1 VKISLVSAPAA
12 ELGVDALAIPVVTG
26 QKLGADALEL
36 DRAMGGVLSEMIV
49 NAEFRGRIHEVL
61 PIPAQ
66 GKVAPRRVI
75 LYGLG
80 ALHDLDG
87 QRLRSA
93 HHELVRASRTW
104 GYKRMAVL
112 RADPLGMDALKP
124 VVEGCVLGT
133 FERRSRQTGQS
144 PERREIDELILC
156 GFGSGRER
164 EVIAAQENGE
174 ATNRAREW
182 QNAPANELTPDALA
196 QEATRIAQRHNL
208 EIEILGPTELK
219 SGGYNLLLGVG
230 AGSAKPPRMI
240 RVRYHGNHD
249 SSPPRGEGGSGR
261 AADPAGRGGAAGP
274 VLALIGKGIT
284 FDTGGISL
292 KNPENMSRMK
302 DDMSGAAAV
311 LSAIEVIASRKVPID
326 CMAVIAAAE
335 NMPGPAAQRPG
346 DVVVSA
352 DGKTVEVVNTDAE
365 GRLVLADALTHALRN
380 GATHMIDV
388 ATLTGAATVA
398 IGHAASAAVSNDDE
412 FWSVVERA
420 SREAGDRV
428 WRLPIYADYRILL
441 RSQIAD
447 LRNSEYGEA
456 GTIMGGMFIA
466 EFAGGKPWAHIDIA
480 ASAWNTNLEL
490 TTVLRG
496 PSGAGT
502 RLCIELA
509 ELMARPTEDS
519 WPPAPHV
526 AHGTPGSGTSSKG

>member
-1 VKISLVSAPAA
+1 VKISLVSAGPA
-12 ELGVDALAIPVVTG
+12 ELQVDALAIPVATG
-26 QKLGADALEL
+26 QPLGPGAQDL
-36 DRAMGGVLSEMIV
+36 DRAMGGVLGEMV
-49 NAEFRGRIHEVL
+49 ANAEFRGRIHEVL

-66 GKVAPRRVI
+66 GKVSARRVI

-104 GYKRMAVL
+104 GYRRLAIMRVE
-112 RADPLGMDALKP
+112 PLGMDALKGI
-124 VVEGCVLGT
+124 VEGAVMGT
-133 FERRSRQTGQS
+133 FERRSRQTGPA
-144 PERREIDELILC
+144 PERREIDDLILA
-156 GFGSGRER
+156 GFGTGREP

-174 ATNRAREW
+174 ATNRTREW
-182 QNAPANELTPDALA
+182 QNAPPNELTPDALA

-208 EIEILGPTELK
+208 ELEVLGPAELK

-230 AGSAKPPRMI
+230 AGSARPPRLI
-240 RVRYHGNHD
+240 RLRHHGNHD
-249 SSPPRGEGGSGR
+249 AGNAS
-261 AADPAGRGGAAGP
+261 AA

-284 FDTGGISL
+284 FDSGGISL

-311 LSAIEVIASRKVPID
+311 LSAIDVIASRKLPLDV
-326 CMAVIAAAE
+326 MAVIAAAE
-335 NMPGPAAQRPG
+335 NMPGPTAQRPG

-352 DGKTVEVVNTDAE
+352 DGKTVEIVNTDAE

-380 GATHMIDV
+380 GATHLIDL
-388 ATLTGAATVA
+388 ATLTGAATIA
-398 IGHAASAAVSNDDE
+398 IGHAASAAVSNDDA
-412 FWSVVERA
+412 FWTQVEQA

-428 WRLPIYADYRILL
+428 WRLPIFADYRILL

-447 LRNSEYGEA
+447 LRNAEYGEA

-466 EFAGGKPWAHIDIA
+466 EFAGAKPWAHIDIA
-480 ASAWNTNLEL
+480 ASAWNTNDEL

-502 RLCIELA
+502 RLCIELV
-509 ELMARPTEDS
+509 EVMARSAKDS
-519 WPPAPHV
+519 WPPA
-526 AHGTPGSGTSSKG
+526 SRNS

>member
-1 VKISLVSAPAA
+1 VKITLVSAPAA
-12 ELGVDALAIPVVTG
+12 ELNVDALAIPVVTG
-26 QKLGADALEL
+26 QKLGAAALEL

-66 GKVAPRRVI
+66 GKIAARRVI

-87 QRLRSA
+87 QRLRSG

-104 GYKRMAVL
+104 GYRRMAVL
-112 RADPLGMDALKP
+112 RSDPLGMDSIKA

-133 FERRSRQTGQS
+133 FERRSRQTGQA
-144 PERREIDELILC
+144 PERREIDELILA
-156 GFGSGRER
+156 GFGAGREH
-164 EVIAAQENGE
+164 EVMAAQENGE

-196 QEATRIAQRHNL
+196 QEATRIAKRHNL
-208 EIEILGPTELK
+208 EIEVLGPGELK
-219 SGGYNLLLGVG
+219 SGGYNLILGVG
-230 AGSAKPPRMI
+230 AGSAKPPRLI
-240 RVRYHGNHD
+240 RVRYHGNH
-249 SSPPRGEGGSGR
+249 
-261 AADPAGRGGAAGP
+261 GAANANGP

-292 KNPENMSRMK
+292 KDPEHMSRMK

-311 LSAIEVIASRKVPID
+311 LSAIDVIASRKVPLD
-326 CMAVIAAAE
+326 VMAIVAAAE
-335 NMPGPAAQRPG
+335 NMPGPTAQRPG
-346 DVVVSA
+346 DIVVSA
-352 DGKTVEVVNTDAE
+352 DGKSVEVVNTDAE

-380 GATHMIDV
+380 GATHMIDL

-398 IGHAASAAVSNDDE
+398 IGHAASAAVSNDDD
-412 FWSVVERA
+412 FWAVVERA
-420 SREAGDRV
+420 AREAGDRV

-441 RSQIAD
+441 ASQIAD

-456 GTIMGGMFIA
+456 GTILGGMFIA
-466 EFAGGKPWAHIDIA
+466 EFAGGKPWAHVDIA
-480 ASAWNTNLEL
+480 ASAWNTNTEL

-509 ELMARPTEDS
+509 ELMAGAER
-519 WPPAPHV
+519 
-526 AHGTPGSGTSSKG
+526 

>member
-1 VKISLVSAPAA
+1 VKITLVSASPA
-12 ELGVDALAIPVVTG
+12 ELSVDALAVPVASG
-26 QKLGADALEL
+26 QKLGTAALEL
-36 DRAMGGVLSEMIV
+36 DRAMGGVLAEMV
-49 NAEFRGRIHEVL
+49 ANAEFRGRIHEVL

-66 GKVAPRRVI
+66 GKIAARRVI

-80 ALHDLDG
+80 APHDLDG

-112 RADPLGMDALKP
+112 RSEPLGPESLKA

-133 FERRSRQTGQS
+133 FERRSRQTGQA
-144 PERREIDELILC
+144 PERREIDEIMLA

-164 EVIAAQENGE
+164 EVMAAQENGE

-196 QEATRIAQRHNL
+196 QEAIRIAKRHNM
-208 EIEILGPTELK
+208 EVEVLGPAELK
-219 SGGYNLLLGVG
+219 SGGYNLLLAVG
-230 AGSAKPPRMI
+230 AGSAKPALMI
-240 RVRYHGNHD
+240 RVRHHGNHA
-249 SSPPRGEGGSGR
+249 SGS
-261 AADPAGRGGAAGP
+261 ADTP

-292 KNPENMSRMK
+292 KDPDHMSRMK

-311 LSAIEVIASRKVPID
+311 LSAIDVIASRKLPLDV
-326 CMAVIAAAE
+326 MAVIAAAE
-335 NMPGPAAQRPG
+335 NMPGPSAQRPG
-346 DVVVSA
+346 DVIVSA

-365 GRLVLADALTHALRN
+365 GRLVLADALTHAVRN
-380 GATHMIDV
+380 GATHMIDL

-398 IGHAASAAVSNDDE
+398 IGHAASAATCNDDD
-412 FWSVVERA
+412 FWSTIERA

-428 WRLPIYADYRILL
+428 WRLPMYADYRILL
-441 RSQIAD
+441 ASQIAD

-496 PSGAGT
+496 PSGSGT

-509 ELMARPTEDS
+509 ELMGGAER
-519 WPPAPHV
+519 
-526 AHGTPGSGTSSKG
+526 

>member
-1 VKISLVSAPAA
+1 MKISLVSAPAA
-12 ELGVDALAIPVVTG
+12 ELNVDALAIPVVTG
-26 QKLGADALEL
+26 QKLAGPALEL
-36 DRAMGGVLSEMIV
+36 DRAMGGVLSEMVV

-61 PIPAQ
+61 PIPAH

-87 QRLRSA
+87 QRMRSA

-112 RADPLGMDALKP
+112 RTEPLGMDSLKA

-133 FERRSRQTGQS
+133 FERRSRQTGQA
-144 PERREIDELILC
+144 PERREIDELMLA
-156 GFGSGRER
+156 GFGTGREP

-208 EIEILGPTELK
+208 ELEVLGPGELK

-230 AGSAKPPRMI
+230 AGSAKPPRLI
-240 RVRYHGNHD
+240 RVRYHGNHE
-249 SSPPRGEGGSGR
+249 SSPPRGEG
-261 AADPAGRGGAAGP
+261 AT

-292 KNPENMSRMK
+292 KDPENMSRMK

-311 LSAIEVIASRKVPID
+311 LSAIEVIASRKLPLDV
-326 CMAVIAAAE
+326 MAVIAAAE
-335 NMPGPAAQRPG
+335 NMPGPSAQRPG
-346 DVVVSA
+346 DVLVSA

-380 GATHMIDV
+380 GATHMVDL
-388 ATLTGAATVA
+388 ATLTGAATIA

-412 FWSVVERA
+412 FWAVVERA

-447 LRNSEYGEA
+447 LRNAEYGEA

-490 TTVLRG
+490 TTVLHG

-509 ELMARPTEDS
+509 ELMARGGTDS
-519 WPPAPHV
+519 WPPAPRN
-526 AHGTPGSGTSSKG
+526 A

>member
-1 VKISLVSAPAA
+1 VKISLASAPAA
-12 ELGVDALAIPVVTG
+12 ELNVDALAVPIATG
-26 QKLGADALEL
+26 QRLSGTALEL
-36 DRAMGGVLSEMIV
+36 DKAMGGVLSEMVV

-66 GKVAPRRVI
+66 GRISPRRVI

-80 ALHDLDG
+80 AVHDLDG

-104 GYKRMAVL
+104 GYRRMAIV
-112 RADPLGMDALKP
+112 RAEPLGMDSLKG
-124 VVEGCVLGT
+124 VVEGCVMGT
-133 FERRSRQTGQS
+133 FERRSRQTGAA
-144 PERREIDELILC
+144 PERREIDELMLS
-156 GFGSGRER
+156 GFGSGREH
-164 EVIAAQENGE
+164 EVVYAQENGE

-182 QNAPANELTPDALA
+182 QNAPPNELTPDALA
-196 QEATRIAQRHNL
+196 HEATRIAQRHKL
-208 EIEILGPTELK
+208 EVEVLGPAELK

-230 AGSAKPPRMI
+230 EGSARPPRLI
-240 RVRYHGNHD
+240 RLRYHGSP
-249 SSPPRGEGGSGR
+249 SSLAGEGGSGH
-261 AADPAGRGGAAGP
+261 AADPAGRVRSSSP

-292 KNPENMSRMK
+292 KNPESMSLMK

-311 LSAIEVIASRKVPID
+311 LSAIDVIASRRVPID
-326 CMAVIAAAE
+326 VMAVVAAAE
-335 NMPGPAAQRPG
+335 NMPGPNAQRPG
-346 DVVVSA
+346 DVWVSA

-380 GATHMIDV
+380 GATHLIDL
-388 ATLTGAATVA
+388 ATLTGAATIA
-398 IGHAASAAVSNDDE
+398 IGHAASAAVSNDDG
-412 FWSVVERA
+412 FWTLIDKA

-447 LRNSEYGEA
+447 LRNAEYGEA

-480 ASAWNTNLEL
+480 ASAWNTNTEL
-490 TTVLRG
+490 TTILRG

-509 ELMARPTEDS
+509 QLMAPSERNS
-519 WPPAPHV
+519 WPPESV
-526 AHGTPGSGTSSKG
+526 NQ

>member
-1 VKISLVSAPAA
+1 MTLTSAPAIG
-12 ELGVDALAIPVVTG
+12 LNVDALAIPVATG
-26 QKLGADALEL
+26 HQLGAAAQEL
-36 DRAMGGVLSEMIV
+36 NRAMGGVLGEMV
-49 NAEFRGRIHEVL
+49 ANAEFRGRIHEVL
-61 PIPAQ
+61 PMPAQ
-66 GKVAPRRVI
+66 GKIGPRRLI

-104 GYKRMAVL
+104 GYKRLAIMRVE
-112 RADPLGMDALKP
+112 PLGMDALKA
-124 VVEGCVLGT
+124 VVEGSVLGT
-133 FERRSRQTGQS
+133 FERRSRQTGQA
-144 PERREIDELILC
+144 PERREIEEIVLV
-156 GFGSGRER
+156 GFGTGREA

-182 QNAPANELTPDALA
+182 QNAPGNELTPDALA
-196 QEATRIAQRHNL
+196 QEATRIAERHNL
-208 EIEILGPTELK
+208 EVEVLGPGELK

-230 AGSAKPPRMI
+230 TGSAKPPRLI
-240 RVRYHGNHD
+240 RVRYHGNHQK
-249 SSPPRGEGGSGR
+249 S
-261 AADPAGRGGAAGP
+261 DPDAT
-274 VLALIGKGIT
+274 VLALVGKGIT
-284 FDTGGISL
+284 FDSGGISL
-292 KNPENMSRMK
+292 KDPDNMSRMK

-311 LSAIEVIASRKVPID
+311 LSAIDVIASRKLPLDV
-326 CMAVIAAAE
+326 MAVIAAAE

-352 DGKTVEVVNTDAE
+352 DGKTVEIVNTDAE

-380 GATHMIDV
+380 GATHIVDL

-412 FWSVVERA
+412 FWKLVEQA

-428 WRLPIYADYRILL
+428 WRLPIYADYRVLL
-441 RSQIAD
+441 SSQIAD

-456 GTIMGGMFIA
+456 GTILGGMFIA

-480 ASAWNTNLEL
+480 AAAWNTNLEL

-509 ELMARPTEDS
+509 ELMSRKATDS
-519 WPPAPHV
+519 WPPSASEPLTRE
-526 AHGTPGSGTSSKG
+526 GR

>member
-1 VKISLVSAPAA
+1 VKISLVDTPGA
-12 ELGVDALAIPVVTG
+12 ELAVDALAVPIATG
-26 QKLGADALEL
+26 QRLSGAALEL
-36 DRAMGGVLSEMIV
+36 DQAMGGVLSEMV
-49 NAEFRGRIHEVL
+49 ANAEFRGRIHEVL
-61 PIPAQ
+61 PVPGHKAIT
-66 GKVAPRRVI
+66 PRRVI

-80 ALHDLDG
+80 AQHDLDG

-104 GYKRMAVL
+104 GYKRMAIL
-112 RADPLGMDALKP
+112 RTEPLGLDSLKA
-124 VVEGCVLGT
+124 VVEGCVMGT
-133 FERRSRQTGQS
+133 FERRSRQTGAA
-144 PERREIDELILC
+144 PERREIDEIVLV
-156 GFGSGRER
+156 GYGAGREN
-164 EVIAAQENGE
+164 EIVAAQENGE

-182 QNAPANELTPDALA
+182 QNAPPNELTPDALA
-196 QEATRIAQRHNL
+196 QEAVRIAQRHNL
-208 EIEILGPTELK
+208 EYEVLGPAELK
-219 SGGYNLLLGVG
+219 AGGYNLLLGVG
-230 AGSAKPPRMI
+230 SGSARPPRLI
-240 RVRYHGNHD
+240 RVRYHGNH
-249 SSPPRGEGGSGR
+249 E
-261 AADPAGRGGAAGP
+261 AGHQIGTT
-274 VLALIGKGIT
+274 LALVGKGIT

-292 KNPENMSRMK
+292 KTAEHMSQMK

-311 LSAIEVIASRKVPID
+311 LSAIDVIASRKLPLDV
-326 CMAVIAAAE
+326 MAVIAAAE

-346 DVVVSA
+346 DVLVSA
-352 DGKTVEVVNTDAE
+352 DGKTVEIVNTDAE

-380 GATHMIDV
+380 GATHIVDL
-388 ATLTGAATVA
+388 ATLTGAATIA

-412 FWSVVERA
+412 FWTVVERA

-447 LRNSEYGEA
+447 LRNAEYGEA

-480 ASAWNTNLEL
+480 ASAWNTNTEL

-509 ELMARPTEDS
+509 ELMARSPAGSRGS
-519 WPPAPHV
+519 WPPAPRN
-526 AHGTPGSGTSSKG
+526 S